1 MIAFAAMSASV
12 EQQPAQLELV
22 LAQPAF
28 AEQQAFAQAVLWV
41 A

>member
-12 EQQPAQLELV
+12 GQQPAQLGLI

-28 AEQQAFAQAVLWV
+28 AERQAFAQVVLLV